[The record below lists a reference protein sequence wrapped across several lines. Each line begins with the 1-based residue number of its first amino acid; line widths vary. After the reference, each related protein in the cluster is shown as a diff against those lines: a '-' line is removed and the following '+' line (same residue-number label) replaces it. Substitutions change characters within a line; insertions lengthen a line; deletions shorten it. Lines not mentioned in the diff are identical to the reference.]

1 MRITELLSKKAID
14 LNVSVKTKADVIDYM
29 TNLQDK
35 AGNLNDREEYKKGIL
50 AREEESTTGIVE
62 GIAIPHSR

>member
-35 AGNLNDREEYKKGIL
+35 AGDRK
-50 AREEESTTGIVE
+50 SVV
-62 GIAIPHSR
+62 